1 MHVEIRNNHLL
12 KKYLGISPIQHLW
25 DLYTENYKVLMKE
38 IKEDIHKWRDLLC
51 SITGI
56 FNTIKMLI
64 LSKQTYMF
72 NTTPLKIPARF

>member
-1 MHVEIRNNHLL
+1 
-12 KKYLGISPIQHLW
+12 
-25 DLYTENYKVLMKE
+25 MKE

-72 NTTPLKIPARF
+72 NTTPLKIPADFKIHTLIGYSKMYMEEQKN